1 MKFDSIDLAVE
12 DIRNGKCIIVVDNED
27 RENEGDLVAFDYKA
41 TVDGNVA
48 ASELCTPDLI
58 NFMATEG
65 RGLICVSIK
74 NERAKELSLE
84 PMERKNSSLHETNFT
99 ISVDAN
105 KNTTTGISAFDR
117 SETVR
122 ALIDKSTRSTDLARP
137 GHIFPIVGKEGG
149 VLRRAG
155 HTEASIDL
163 SALAGLKPSG
173 VICEIMA
180 DDGTMARGKMLY
192 NFAKKHSLKII
203 SIEDLI
209 RYRRKNEKL
218 VEKIEAIRLP
228 TEYGDFTLHLYE
240 DKFDNSSHLAL
251 TMGSYTTQDSVL
263 VRVHSECLTGDVFQ
277 SQRCDCGEQLEM
289 AMHQISENKSGII
302 VYLRQ
307 EGRGIG
313 LKHKIKAYKL
323 QEKGMDTVEANNK
336 LGFSADLRDYGVGA
350 QILKDLD
357 ATKLTIMTNNP
368 KKLIGLEGHGLTIV
382 DRKPIKIPPKKKN
395 KKYLE
400 TKKNKLGHILD
411 L

>member
-27 RENEGDLVAFDYKA
+27 RENEGDLVA
-41 TVDGNVA
+41 

-74 NERAKELSLE
+74 NERAQELSLE

-163 SALAGLKPSG
+163 SVLAGLKPSG

-240 DKFDNSSHLAL
+240 DKFDNSTHLAL

-323 QEKGMDTVEANNK
+323 QEKGMDTVEANNE

-368 KKLIGLEGHGLTIV
+368 KKLIGLEGHGLTII

>member
-27 RENEGDLVAFDYKA
+27 RENEGDLVA
-41 TVDGNVA
+41 

-74 NERAKELSLE
+74 NERAQELSLE

-99 ISVDAN
+99 ISVDVN

-240 DKFDNSSHLAL
+240 DKFDNSTHLAL

>member
-1 MKFDSIDLAVE
+1 MKFDSIELAIE

-27 RENEGDLVAFDYKA
+27 RENEGDL
-41 TVDGNVA
+41 VA

-65 RGLICVSIK
+65 RGLICVSIE
-74 NERAKELSLE
+74 NERAKELKLE

-122 ALIDKSTRSTDLARP
+122 ALIDESTSSTDLARP

-149 VLRRAG
+149 VMRRAG

-163 SALAGLKPSG
+163 SSLAGLKPSG

-180 DDGTMARGKMLY
+180 DDGTMARGELLE
-192 NFAKKHSLKII
+192 NFANKHSLKII

-218 VEKIEAIRLP
+218 VEKIEAIELP
-228 TEYGDFTLHLYE
+228 TEYGNFTLHLYE
-240 DKFDNSSHLAL
+240 DKFDNDSHLAL
-251 TMGSYTTQDSVL
+251 TMGDYSKEDSVL

-277 SQRCDCGEQLEM
+277 SQRCDCGDQLEM

-302 VYLRQ
+302 LYLRQ

-323 QEKGMDTVEANNK
+323 QEKGMDTVEANNE

-357 ATKLTIMTNNP
+357 AIKLTIMTNNP

-382 DRKPIKIPPKKKN
+382 DRKPIKIPPKKMN

-411 L
+411 I

>member
-27 RENEGDLVAFDYKA
+27 RENEGDLVA
-41 TVDGNVA
+41 

-58 NFMATEG
+58 NFMATDG

-240 DKFDNSSHLAL
+240 DKFDNSTHLAI

>member
-1 MKFDSIDLAVE
+1 MKFDSVDLALE

-27 RENEGDLVAFDYKA
+27 RENEGDLVA
-41 TVDGNVA
+41 
-48 ASELCTPDLI
+48 ASELCTPDLV

-65 RGLICVSIK
+65 RGLICVSIQ
-74 NERAKELSLE
+74 NERAKDLNLE

-117 SETVR
+117 SETIR
-122 ALIDKSTRSTDLARP
+122 ALIDKTTLSTDLARP

-163 SALAGLKPSG
+163 SLLAGLKPSG

-180 DDGTMARGKMLY
+180 DDGTMARGNELY

-218 VEKIEAIRLP
+218 VEKIESIKLP

-240 DKFDNSSHLAL
+240 DKFDNETHLAL
-251 TMGSYTTQDSVL
+251 TMGNYSKEDSVL

-289 AMHQISENKSGII
+289 AMHQISQNKSGII
-302 VYLRQ
+302 IYLRQ

-323 QEKGMDTVEANNK
+323 QEKGLDTVEANQK

-350 QILKDLD
+350 QILKDLN

-382 DRKPIKIPPKKKN
+382 DRKPVKIAPKEKN

>member
-27 RENEGDLVAFDYKA
+27 RENEGDL
-41 TVDGNVA
+41 VA

-122 ALIDKSTRSTDLARP
+122 ALIDKSTRSTDLARR
-137 GHIFPIVGKEGG
+137 GHSFPIVGKEGG

-155 HTEASIDL
+155 DTEASIDL

-240 DKFDNSSHLAL
+240 DKFDNSTHLAL

>member
-27 RENEGDLVAFDYKA
+27 RENEGDL
-41 TVDGNVA
+41 VA

-163 SALAGLKPSG
+163 SVLAGLKPSG

-240 DKFDNSSHLAL
+240 DKFDNSTHLAL

-323 QEKGMDTVEANNK
+323 QEKGMDTVEANKK

>member
-27 RENEGDLVAFDYKA
+27 RENEGDL
-41 TVDGNVA
+41 VA

-105 KNTTTGISAFDR
+105 KNTTTGISAFAR

-240 DKFDNSSHLAL
+240 DKFDNSTHLAL

>member
-1 MKFDSIDLAVE
+1 MKFDSVDLALE

-27 RENEGDLVAFDYKA
+27 RENEGDLVA
-41 TVDGNVA
+41 
-48 ASELCTPDLI
+48 ASELCTPDLV

-65 RGLICVSIK
+65 RGLICVSIQ
-74 NERAKELSLE
+74 NERAKDLNLE

-117 SETVR
+117 SETIR
-122 ALIDKSTRSTDLARP
+122 ALIDKTTLSTDLARP

-163 SALAGLKPSG
+163 SLLAGLKPSG

-180 DDGTMARGKMLY
+180 DDGTMARGNELY
-192 NFAKKHSLKII
+192 SFAKKHSLKII

-218 VEKIEAIRLP
+218 VEKIESIKLP

-240 DKFDNSSHLAL
+240 DKFDNETHLAL
-251 TMGSYTTQDSVL
+251 TMGDYSKEDSVL

-289 AMHQISENKSGII
+289 AMHQISQNKSGII
-302 VYLRQ
+302 IYLRQ

-323 QEKGMDTVEANNK
+323 QEKGLDTVEANQK

-350 QILKDLD
+350 QILKDLN

-382 DRKPIKIPPKKKN
+382 DRKPVKIAPKEKN

>member
-1 MKFDSIDLAVE
+1 MKFDSVDLALE

-27 RENEGDLVAFDYKA
+27 RENEGDLVA
-41 TVDGNVA
+41 
-48 ASELCTPDLI
+48 ASELCTPDLV

-65 RGLICVSIK
+65 RGLICVSIQS
-74 NERAKELSLE
+74 ERAKDLNLE

-117 SETVR
+117 SETIR
-122 ALIDKSTRSTDLARP
+122 ALIDKTTLSTDLARP

-163 SALAGLKPSG
+163 SLLAGLKPSG

-180 DDGTMARGKMLY
+180 DDGTMARGNELY
-192 NFAKKHSLKII
+192 SFAKKHSLKII

-218 VEKIEAIRLP
+218 VEKIESIKLP

-240 DKFDNSSHLAL
+240 DKFDNETHLAL
-251 TMGSYTTQDSVL
+251 TMGDYSKEDSVL

-289 AMHQISENKSGII
+289 AMHQISQNKSGII
-302 VYLRQ
+302 IYLRQ

-323 QEKGMDTVEANNK
+323 QEKGLDTVEANQK

-350 QILKDLD
+350 QILKDLN

-382 DRKPIKIPPKKKN
+382 DRKPVKIAPKEKN

>member
-27 RENEGDLVAFDYKA
+27 RENEGDLVA
-41 TVDGNVA
+41 

-74 NERAKELSLE
+74 NERAQELSLE

-240 DKFDNSSHLAL
+240 DKFDNSTHLAL
-251 TMGSYTTQDSVL
+251 TMGSYTKQDSVL

>member
-27 RENEGDLVAFDYKA
+27 RENEGDL
-41 TVDGNVA
+41 VA

-240 DKFDNSSHLAL
+240 DKFDNSTHLAL
-251 TMGSYTTQDSVL
+251 TMGSYKTQDSVL

>member
-12 DIRNGKCIIVVDNED
+12 DIRNGKCIIVVDNEE
-27 RENEGDLVAFDYKA
+27 RENEGDL
-41 TVDGNVA
+41 VA

-74 NERAKELSLE
+74 NERAQELSLE

-163 SALAGLKPSG
+163 SVLAGLKPSG

-240 DKFDNSSHLAL
+240 DKFDNSTHLAL

-323 QEKGMDTVEANNK
+323 QEKGMDTVEANNE

-368 KKLIGLEGHGLTIV
+368 KKLIGLEGHGLTII

>member
-27 RENEGDLVAFDYKA
+27 RENEGDLVA
-41 TVDGNVA
+41 

-74 NERAKELSLE
+74 NERAQELSLE

-122 ALIDKSTRSTDLARP
+122 ALIHKSTRSTDLARP

-163 SALAGLKPSG
+163 SVLAGLKPSG

-240 DKFDNSSHLAL
+240 DKFDNSTHLAL

-323 QEKGMDTVEANNK
+323 QEKGMDTVEANNE
-336 LGFSADLRDYGVGA
+336 LVFSADLRDYGVGA

>member
-27 RENEGDLVAFDYKA
+27 RENEGDLVA
-41 TVDGNVA
+41 

-74 NERAKELSLE
+74 NERAQELSLE

-240 DKFDNSSHLAL
+240 DKFDNSTHLAL

-323 QEKGMDTVEANNK
+323 QEKGMDTVEANNE

>member
-27 RENEGDLVAFDYKA
+27 RENEGDLVA
-41 TVDGNVA
+41 

-74 NERAKELSLE
+74 NERAQELSLE

-240 DKFDNSSHLAL
+240 DKFDNSTHLAL